1 MAFPL
6 AGTACSKQWHTIT
19 SQYEAV
25 FMNNTPSPQL
35 GVPIHRSR
43 LVMICGALVAAIG
56 GLLFGF
62 DTVAISGA
70 NAPLQRLFQLNE
82 FWQGFTVAIA
92 MIGTIVGAFAV
103 GRPADWV
110 GRKRVL
116 FALAACFVV
125 SSLGCGLAR
134 DWWEFICFRFV
145 AGLAIG
151 GASMVTPMYIAEI
164 SPPRRVV
171 GWS

>member
-1 MAFPL
+1 MN
-6 AGTACSKQWHTIT
+6 TASSSKPTAMV
-19 SQYEAV
+19 Y
-25 FMNNTPSPQL
+25 
-35 GVPIHRSR
+35 RSR

-70 NAPLQRLFQLNE
+70 NAALQSLFSLDE

-103 GRPADWV
+103 GKPADWF
-110 GRKRVL
+110 GRKKVL

-134 DWWEFICFRFV
+134 NWWEFVFFRFI

-151 GASMVTPMYIAEI
+151 GKGKGEAENEA
-164 SPPRRVV
+164 PPVDSKRLLP
-171 GWS
+171 